1 MRDLDRMHAKETYI
15 KRMEYFKEHPGVCR
29 AMKLTG
35 KLATGIVFL
44 AYPLLL
50 GWLLFHRAP
59 ELAGAIIVPLDGFLI
74 LTVFRWLINRKRP
87 YEVYDTP
94 PAIPKDKKGSSF
106 PSRHVYSAFAIAFAF
121 AWIGSVLE
129 IPAVVGLAAGLALL
143 GVLLAVI
150 RVLSG
155 IHFLSDVLAGAA
167 WAVLVSVAGY
177 VFF

>member
-1 MRDLDRMHAKETYI
+1 MHAKETYI
-15 KRMEYFKEHPGVCR
+15 KRMEYFKKHPGICR
-29 AMKLTG
+29 GMEFMG
-35 KLATGIVFL
+35 KLAAGIVFL

-50 GWLLFHRAP
+50 GWLLFRRAP

-74 LTVFRWLINRKRP
+74 LTVFRRLINRKRP

-121 AWIGSVLE
+121 GWIGGVLE
-129 IPAVVGLAAGLALL
+129 IPTIVGFAAGLVIL

-155 IHFLSDVLAGAA
+155 IHYLSDVLAGAV
-167 WAVLVSVAGY
+167 WALLVSVVGY
-177 VFF
+177 VFFLS

>member
-1 MRDLDRMHAKETYI
+1 MHAKETYI
-15 KRMEYFKEHPGVCR
+15 KRMEYFKEHPGICR
-29 AMKLTG
+29 GMELTG
-35 KLATGIVFL
+35 RIATGIVFF

-50 GWLLFHRAP
+50 VWLLFRRAP

-74 LTVFRWLINRKRP
+74 LTVFRRLINRKRP

-106 PSRHVYSAFAIAFAF
+106 PSRHVYSAFAIAFVF
-121 AWIGSVLE
+121 GWIGAVLA
-129 IPAVVGLAAGLALL
+129 IPAVVGLAAGLVLL

-150 RVLSG
+150 RVLAG

-167 WAVLVSVAGY
+167 WAILVSVVGY
-177 VFF
+177 VFFLS